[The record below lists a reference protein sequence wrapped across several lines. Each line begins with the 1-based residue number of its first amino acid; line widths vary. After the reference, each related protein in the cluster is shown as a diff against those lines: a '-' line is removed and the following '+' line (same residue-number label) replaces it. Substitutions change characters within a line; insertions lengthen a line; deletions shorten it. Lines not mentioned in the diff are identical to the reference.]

1 MTHECEYIDTPP
13 EHDYIDTS
21 IWYKNVIIDPYQTI
35 AEFFTAADIAYYRKT
50 IRRAINVASSDKV
63 WSKSSPGDL
72 LWFFEKLESAINAA
86 YLINMLKKK
95 SPLSIGKEDVF
106 NPNLYCGWH
115 GGLTEWDFFP
125 RSLSLKEYIDPYIA
139 FKKFFKFRTLDEWKE
154 ELHEV
159 MEFALG
165 KTSFSEASVEFD
177 TLPIYFHLTK
187 VVEAA
192 HLIDVREIT
201 HIGGSI
207 KNRLKKKY
215 PSFDQ
220 LT

>member
-1 MTHECEYIDTPP
+1 MTQ

-21 IWYKNVIIDPYQTI
+21 IWYKNVITDPYQTI

-50 IRRAINVASSDKV
+50 IKRSINVASSDKF
-63 WSKSSPGDL
+63 WNITSPGDL

-86 YLINMLKKK
+86 YLINLEKKK
-95 SPLSIGKEDVF
+95 SPISVRKEDVF
-106 NPNLYCGWH
+106 NPNLYCNWH
-115 GGLTEWDFFP
+115 GDLAEWDFFP
-125 RSLSLKEYIDPYIA
+125 RSLSLKEYIDPYVA
-139 FKKFFKFRTLDEWKE
+139 FKKFFKYLTLDEWKE
-154 ELHEV
+154 QLHEL

-165 KTSFSEASVEFD
+165 KTSFSEGCVDFD

-187 VVEAA
+187 LVEAA

-215 PSFDQ
+215 
-220 LT
+220 